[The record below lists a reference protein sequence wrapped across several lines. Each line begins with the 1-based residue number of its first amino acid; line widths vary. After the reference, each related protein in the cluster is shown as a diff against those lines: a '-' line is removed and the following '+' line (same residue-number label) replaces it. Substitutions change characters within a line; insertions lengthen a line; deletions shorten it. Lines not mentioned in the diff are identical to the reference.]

1 MEKKQDER
9 LGTENIGKLMFSMG
23 VPTLVAQLINL
34 LYNIVD
40 RSYIGHIEG
49 VGAVALTGVGLS
61 LPIIVIITAFS
72 SFIGGGGAP
81 LAAIA
86 LGKGD
91 REQAEKILGNGVTSL
106 LVLTAALMLLFYLI
120 KRPFLYMIG
129 ASDETYVYANQYI
142 SIYLTGTLFVQ
153 LTIGLNTFITAQGH
167 SKTAM
172 LSVLIGAV
180 TNILLDPILIF
191 SFGLGVRGAAIA
203 TVISQCLSAVW
214 AVKFLTSKKAVVR
227 IKKKCLKPE
236 RQIIGKTAALGI
248 SPFVMQSTEALISIV
263 MNSGMQKYGGDL
275 YVGSI
280 TILQSVVQF
289 ISVPINGFA
298 QGVQPIMSYNYGA
311 GNIDRVKKT
320 FKGLFAVMVGS
331 ATAIA
336 ATAVIFPTFYAK
348 LFTSDENLI
357 ALVDKVLPVFICGML
372 IFGVQMACQSTFM
385 ALGQAKISLFIAML
399 RKVILLVPLA
409 LILPWFTKDVM
420 SIYYAEPISDI
431 TAATICAI
439 LFLINFK
446 KILNKRV

>member
-9 LGTENIGKLMFSMG
+9 LGTESIGKLMFSMG

-40 RSYIGHIEG
+40 RSYIGHIDG

-91 REQAEKILGNGVTSL
+91 KEQAEKILGNGVTSL
-106 LVLTAALMLLFYLI
+106 LVLTVALMLLFYLI

-129 ASDETYVYANQYI
+129 ASDETFVYANQYI
-142 SIYLTGTLFVQ
+142 SIYLIGTLFVQ

-180 TNILLDPILIF
+180 TNILLDPVLIF
-191 SFGLGVRGAAIA
+191 TFGLGVRGAAIA
-203 TVISQCLSAVW
+203 TVISQCLSAAW
-214 AVKFLTSKKAVVR
+214 TVKFLTSKKAVVR
-227 IKKKCLKPE
+227 IKKSCLKPE
-236 RQIIGKTAALGI
+236 AKIIGKTAALGV

-263 MNSGMQKYGGDL
+263 MNSGMQRYGGDL

-320 FKGLFAVMVGS
+320 FKGLFAIMVGS
-331 ATAIA
+331 ATTIA

-348 LFTSDENLI
+348 LFTSDEALI
-357 ALVDKVLPVFICGML
+357 ALVDKVLPIFICGML

-409 LILPWFTKDVM
+409 LILPWVTKDVM
-420 SIYYAEPISDI
+420 SIYYAEPISDV

-446 KILNKRV
+446 KILHKRV